1 MSAIAIRQTFAAAA
15 FPKRGQTNPMDRVWI
30 QCPQCSAPLGA
41 IQYGALVHGAIR
53 MCCSSC
59 SFCLSQEAGIW
70 NALPVAR
77 ARYFRQFVREYEHI
91 RSREGRGSDAA
102 DFYLALPYK
111 DLTGR
116 NPSQWKIRARS
127 FTYFQ
132 RRILPELAL
141 RTKGNLL
148 CLDLGAGNAWLSYR
162 LAQLGH
168 APVAVDLLTNSA
180 DGLGAAPNYR
190 AATPRLFPRFQAEL
204 DCLPFRDAQFD
215 CAIFSASFH
224 YSENY
229 EATLGE
235 AIRCLKPGG
244 TVLIIDSPWYSN
256 EENGRRMVSERR
268 THFQA
273 HFGTHSDSLRSC
285 EYLTD
290 QRLTELEKSFG
301 LRWKRHKPWYGLRW
315 ALRPWVAKLMR
326 RREPSVF
333 QIYSAEVLVR

>member
-1 MSAIAIRQTFAAAA
+1 MSATTTRETFAAAC
-15 FPKRGQTNPMDRVWI
+15 PKRVQTNPMDRVWI

-41 IQYGALVHGAIR
+41 IRYRALLHDAIR
-53 MCCSSC
+53 MRCASC
-59 SFCLSQEAGIW
+59 AFYLSQESGIW

-77 ARYFRQFVREYEHI
+77 AHYFRQFVREYEQI

-102 DFYLALPYK
+102 DFYLALPFD

-116 NPSQWKIRARS
+116 NPSQWKIRGRS

-132 RRILPELAL
+132 RRILPELA
-141 RTKGNLL
+141 RRAAGNLL
-148 CLDLGAGNAWLSYR
+148 CLDLGAGNGWLSYR

-168 APVAVDLLTNSA
+168 SPVAVDLLTNSV
-180 DGLGAAPNYR
+180 DGLGAGANYR
-190 AATPRLFPRFQAEL
+190 RAIPQLFPRFQAEL
-204 DCLPFRDAQFD
+204 DCLPFRDSQFD

-224 YSENY
+224 YSANY

-256 EENGRRMVSERR
+256 EESGRRMVCERR
-268 THFQA
+268 AHFQE
-273 HFGTHSDSLRSC
+273 HFGTRSDSLGSC

-290 QRLTELEKSFG
+290 QRLNELEDSFG
-301 LRWKRHKPWYGLRW
+301 LCWKRYRPWYGLRW
-315 ALRPWVAKLMR
+315 GLRPWLAKLTR

-333 QIYSAEVLVR
+333 QIYSAEVLSR